1 MPGKAGARTGRGSGM
16 LNTSARMG
24 FDESHEQFRD
34 TVRRFLAKEA
44 EPYLDQWEADGIT
57 NAAFWRAAGEAG
69 LLCTSM
75 PEQYGGVGLDIS
87 YDLILLEE
95 IGYMNCPVGVS
106 LQSLIT
112 APYLLNYGSDEL
124 KARYLPGMI
133 SGEIITSLAMT
144 EPGGGSDVKNLR
156 TTARR
161 DGDHYVVNGSKLY
174 ISNGLLSNLVFLAA
188 RTGGE
193 GAKGVSL
200 LLVETDTPGFARGR
214 NLDKIGLHGA
224 DTSELFFT
232 DVRVPVSNL
241 LGEEGHGFRYMMSE
255 LGQERLSLSSISQA
269 QAHRAFDEAT
279 KFVKERKAFGQPI
292 FDFQNTRFTLAD
304 MAARLQAGW
313 AHLDWARMRHLAGK
327 LSSEEAAASKLWH
340 SENVWHIVDAAL
352 QLHGGAGYMNEYP
365 IARLWRD
372 TRIHRIHGGT
382 SEIMK
387 EVISR
392 RI

>member
-1 MPGKAGARTGRGSGM
+1 M
-16 LNTSARMG
+16 LNTEARQG
-24 FDESHEQFRD
+24 FDESHEQYRD
-34 TVRRFLAKEA
+34 TVRKFLAREA
-44 EPYLDQWEADGIT
+44 EPYLDKWEHEGIT
-57 NAAFWRAAGEAG
+57 SAAFWRAAGEAG

-75 PEQYGGVGLDIS
+75 PETYGGAGLDIS
-87 YDLILLEE
+87 YDLVLLEE
-95 IGYMNCPVGVS
+95 VGYLNCPVGVS

-112 APYLLNYGSDEL
+112 APYLLNYGSEEL

-133 SGEIITSLAMT
+133 RGDIITALGMT

-174 ISNGLLSNLVFLAA
+174 ISNGLLSNLVFLAV

-193 GAKGVSL
+193 GARGVSI
-200 LLVETDTPGFARGR
+200 LLVETDSPGFERGR
-214 NLDKIGLHGA
+214 NLDKIGIHGA
-224 DTSELFFT
+224 DTSELFFN

-241 LGEEGHGFRYMMSE
+241 LGEEGQGFRYMMSE
-255 LGQERLSLSSISQA
+255 LVQERLSISAFSQA
-269 QAHRAFDEAT
+269 QAQRAFDEAV
-279 KFVKERKAFGQPI
+279 KFVKERNAFGQHVI
-292 FDFQNTRFTLAD
+292 EFQNTRFMLAD

-313 AHLDWARMRHLAGK
+313 AHLDWARNRHLQG
-327 LSSEEAAASKLWH
+327 LLTSEEAAASKLWH

-365 IARLWRD
+365 VARLWRD

-392 RI
+392 KI

>member
-1 MPGKAGARTGRGSGM
+1 M
-16 LNTSARMG
+16 LDTSARQG

-34 TVRRFLAKEA
+34 TVRKFLAREA
-44 EPYLDQWEADGIT
+44 APYLDKWEEEGIT
-57 NAAFWRAAGEAG
+57 SAAFWRDAGAAG
-69 LLCTSM
+69 LLCASM
-75 PEQYGGVGLDIS
+75 PEAYGGVGLDIS

-95 IGYMNCPVGVS
+95 IGYLNCPVGVS

-133 SGEIITSLAMT
+133 SGEIITALGMT

-174 ISNGLLSNLVFLAA
+174 ISNGLLSNLVFLAV
-188 RTGGE
+188 RTGEE
-193 GAKGVSL
+193 GSRGVSL
-200 LLVETDTPGFARGR
+200 LLVDTDTPGFERGR

-224 DTSELFFT
+224 DTSEMFFH

-241 LGEEGHGFRYMMSE
+241 LGEEGMGFRYMMSE
-255 LGQERLSLSSISQA
+255 LGQERLSLSSVSQA
-269 QAHRAFDEAT
+269 QAQRAFDEAVA
-279 KFVKERKAFGQPI
+279 FVKDRKAFGQPI
-292 FDFQNTRFTLAD
+292 FEFQNTRFTLAD

-313 AHLDWARMRHLAGK
+313 AHLDWARARHLQGK

-392 RI
+392 KI